1 MWSYQEPVLP
11 PPPLAITHG
20 YMSSLS
26 SPEEMTLRMTL
37 WYKFSFKKAKRI
49 MDGVLV
55 QYKPHC
61 QEKTM
66 SCYCQLIEVKAIA
79 MYKISLSILIKNL
92 LTKLMTIMCAE

>member
-1 MWSYQEPVLP
+1 
-11 PPPLAITHG
+11 
-20 YMSSLS
+20 
-26 SPEEMTLRMTL
+26 
-37 WYKFSFKKAKRI
+37 